1 MKAVDVDRL
10 KTDAAQALSKLE
22 WPSDAS
28 MLPYVQRL
36 LGAPGS
42 CILIGLEFGPDGLIL
57 GRAWLSVSERA
68 AVKKALVAVNR
79 RRAAKGQNLTTQE
92 ETPQSKT
99 NPTLDPIPE

>member
-10 KTDAAQALSKLE
+10 KSDAAQALSKLE

-68 AVKKALVAVNR
+68 ARKHWSRLTGAVRPKDKTSR
-79 RRAAKGQNLTTQE
+79 RRRRLLNPKQTQR
-92 ETPQSKT
+92 
-99 NPTLDPIPE
+99 